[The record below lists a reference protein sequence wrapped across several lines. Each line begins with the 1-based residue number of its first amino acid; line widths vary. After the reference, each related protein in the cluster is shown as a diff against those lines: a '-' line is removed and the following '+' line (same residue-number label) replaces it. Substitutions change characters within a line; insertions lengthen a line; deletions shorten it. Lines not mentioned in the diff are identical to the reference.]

1 MKLNFQ
7 CGISFAFLFTSF
19 LMMISSKKDKFKDN
33 LGEKYLEIYT
43 KIVNERREIWFLST
57 VIGIIVTYVY
67 HNNFSMGTNT
77 KILAC
82 SNTLVF
88 FLVQYFVYSLYPKK
102 NWMLNH
108 ISEKKDIK
116 AWLEMYKSMKKKWHY
131 GLIIGLLGYLFI
143 NYNMLKYKKN

>member
-19 LMMISSKKDKFKDN
+19 FMMISSKKDKFKDS

-57 VIGIIVTYVY
+57 VIGIIVTYLY

-88 FLVQYFVYSLYPKK
+88 FLVQYFVYNLYPKK
-102 NWMLNH
+102 NWMLDH

-116 AWLEMYKSMKKKWHY
+116 SWLEMYKNMKKKWHY

>member
-1 MKLNFQ
+1 
-7 CGISFAFLFTSF
+7 
-19 LMMISSKKDKFKDN
+19 
-33 LGEKYLEIYT
+33 
-43 KIVNERREIWFLST
+43 
-57 VIGIIVTYVY
+57 
-67 HNNFSMGTNT
+67 MGTNT

-88 FLVQYFVYSLYPKK
+88 FLVQYFVYNLYPKK
-102 NWMLNH
+102 NWMLDH

-116 AWLEMYKSMKKKWHY
+116 AWLEMYKNMKKKWHY

>member
-7 CGISFAFLFTSF
+7 CSISFAFLFTSF
-19 LMMISSKKDKFKDN
+19 FMMISSKKDKFKDN

-57 VIGIIVTYVY
+57 VIGVIVTYVY

-88 FLVQYFVYSLYPKK
+88 F
-102 NWMLNH
+102 
-108 ISEKKDIK
+108 
-116 AWLEMYKSMKKKWHY
+116 
-131 GLIIGLLGYLFI
+131 
-143 NYNMLKYKKN
+143 